1 MDKRRITVLRTFTRR
16 ANMPKNELGIYLRA
30 SKVVDLIDIAY
41 SENSLNDA
49 KVSKIS
55 RLLGEVEFCLTG
67 ERRGRK

>member
-1 MDKRRITVLRTFTRR
+1 M
-16 ANMPKNELGIYLRA
+16 AKNELGIYLRA